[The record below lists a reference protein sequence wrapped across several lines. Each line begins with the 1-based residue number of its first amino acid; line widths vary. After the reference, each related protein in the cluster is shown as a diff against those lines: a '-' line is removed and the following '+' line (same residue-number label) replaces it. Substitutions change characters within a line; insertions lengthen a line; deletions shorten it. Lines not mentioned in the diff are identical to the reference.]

1 MFCSCIQHHSL
12 LIYYLNH
19 LYLLQRILSY
29 YVDTEEIDIQ
39 NDILMCLEELCL
51 NHEESGQARYAIHV
65 ISLILLL
72 SLVLSNLLSSSAM

>member
-1 MFCSCIQHHSL
+1 
-12 LIYYLNH
+12 
-19 LYLLQRILSY
+19 
-29 YVDTEEIDIQ
+29 
-39 NDILMCLEELCL
+39 MCLEELCL